1 MELPQDF
8 PDGKDAVQLF
18 GSGQGYTYDD
28 LILLPGHIDFAADAV
43 DLSSHL
49 TRNIRLTL
57 PFVSSPMD
65 TVTESAMA
73 IAMALQGGIGIVH
86 YNNTVKEQTQMVDR
100 VKRYKN
106 GFITDPKTLSPDNTI
121 EDVLAIKKRY
131 GFSGVPITD
140 TGRMY
145 GRLLGIVTNR
155 DIGFIEDKT
164 TRLKDIMTVRAD
176 IVTAKES
183 CTLEEA
189 NEILKTSK
197 KAKLP
202 IVNDRDELS
211 GLISRSDLLK
221 NRAYPN
227 ASKDRFNKQLL
238 VGAAIGTRP
247 DDRERLAELVRVG
260 VDVVVIDS
268 AQGDSVYQLDMVRYI
283 RKTYPRLE
291 IIGGN
296 VVTQKQAAHLI
307 EAGVDGLRVGMGVG
321 SICTTQEVCAVGR
334 PQASAVHAV
343 AHYAAKY
350 GIPVI
355 ADGGVAN
362 TGHICKALVCGA
374 GAVMMGSLLAGTEEA
389 PGDYFFQDGVR
400 LKKYR
405 GMGSIEAMAKG
416 SSTRYFSDTDKVKV
430 AQGVSGAVVDKGSM
444 NRFVQYLLMG
454 VKHGMQDL
462 GCRSLTELKEK
473 RVKGEIRFEVR
484 TAAAQREGGIHS
496 LYSYEKQLFA

>member
-1 MELPQDF
+1 MELPYDL
-8 PDGKDAVQLF
+8 PDGKDAMTLF
-18 GSGQGYTYDD
+18 GAGQGYTYDD

-43 DLSSHL
+43 DLSTPL
-49 TRNIRLTL
+49 TKNIRLHL

-65 TVTESAMA
+65 TVTESSMA

-86 YNNTVKEQTQMVDR
+86 YNNSIKEQTQQVDR

-106 GFITDPKTLSPDNTI
+106 GFITDPKTLSPDSTI
-121 EDVLAIKKRY
+121 EDVLSIKKRY

-145 GRLLGIVTNR
+145 GKLLGIVTNR
-155 DIGFIEDKT
+155 DIGFQDDHSTK
-164 TRLKDIMTVRAD
+164 LKDIMTRRED

-189 NEILKTSK
+189 NEILKRSK

-247 DDRERLAELVRVG
+247 EDRERLSELVRVG

-268 AQGDSVYQLDMVRYI
+268 SQGDSIYQLDMVRYI
-283 RKTYPRLE
+283 RKTYPRLD

-307 EAGVDGLRVGMGVG
+307 EAGVHALRIGMGVG

-334 PQASAVHAV
+334 PQASAVHNV
-343 AHYAAKY
+343 SHYAAKY
-350 GIPVI
+350 GVPVI
-355 ADGGVAN
+355 ADGGVSN

-374 GAVMMGSLLAGTEEA
+374 SAVMMGSPAGGDGGGAGRLLLPGRCAAEEVQ
-389 PGDYFFQDGVR
+389 GDG
-400 LKKYR
+400 LHR
-405 GMGSIEAMAKG
+405 G
-416 SSTRYFSDTDKVKV
+416 
-430 AQGVSGAVVDKGSM
+430 
-444 NRFVQYLLMG
+444 
-454 VKHGMQDL
+454 HG
-462 GCRSLTELKEK
+462 
-473 RVKGEIRFEVR
+473 
-484 TAAAQREGGIHS
+484 
-496 LYSYEKQLFA
+496 